1 MQILRTWMK
10 LCVTLIFLDL
20 QLLTKMG
27 TDGAERLRFTLALT
41 AGVKKTEN
49 GFTPFRL
56 PQLLIFKNLV
66 KVPPGKYPAGMA
78 VLGSKG
84 EGRGMERG

>member
-1 MQILRTWMK
+1 MK

-20 QLLTKMG
+20 ELLTKMG

-49 GFTPFRL
+49 GFTPFQL
-56 PQLLIFKNLV
+56 PQLLIFKELV
-66 KVPPGKYPAGMA
+66 KAPPGKYPVGIA
-78 VLGSKG
+78 VLGS
-84 EGRGMERG
+84 

>member
-1 MQILRTWMK
+1 MK

-41 AGVKKTEN
+41 AGADKTEN
-49 GFTPFRL
+49 GF
-56 PQLLIFKNLV
+56 NLFDFLN
-66 KVPPGKYPAGMA
+66 Y
-78 VLGSKG
+78 
-84 EGRGMERG
+84 